1 MRLVDPYPHEKAL
14 AGTAVLD
21 PERRLGHGSKGVG
34 VLLSPCVEATGGAG
48 RLERRH
54 EQRPLPDLYELS
66 GHGGSLAGGYDCVR
80 GIAVPSLV
88 MDLKTLTDTPVLN
101 PLAGRPTFDPGG
113 FEWG

>member
-1 MRLVDPYPHEKAL
+1 MVKSGPETRFASSCLRSRTELSCRFSSGCCRRREEALGHVRLVDPYPHEKAL

-66 GHGGSLAGGYDCVR
+66 GHGGSLAGGYD
-80 GIAVPSLV
+80 
-88 MDLKTLTDTPVLN
+88 
-101 PLAGRPTFDPGG
+101 
-113 FEWG
+113 